1 MFYFYWTLDSNLP
14 NCSETSLGYI
24 DHIAIEKELD
34 GSLKKQ
40 ETYFKYT
47 PEDRYK
53 IGKYGSKNG
62 PAAAVRKLKS
72 WFPKLNESTVR
83 SFRQKHQSWLTRSKK
98 KDTILEPRIP
108 KEPTRWPLLLENK
121 IDAMVQKYIIASSN
135 RYF

>member
-1 MFYFYWTLDSNLP
+1 MIHKCFFVFYFYWTLDSNLP

-62 PAAAVRKLKS
+62 PAAAVRKFKS
-72 WFPKLNESTVR
+72 RFPKLNESMVW
-83 SFRQKHQSWLTRSKK
+83 SLWQIYQSQLTISKQE
-98 KDTILEPRIP
+98 DTILEPRIP
-108 KEPTRWPLLLENK
+108 KNRQDDHFYLETR
-121 IDAMVQKYIIASSN
+121 
-135 RYF
+135 

>member
-1 MFYFYWTLDSNLP
+1 MFYLYWTLDSNLP
-14 NCSETSLGYI
+14 SSSETSLG
-24 DHIAIEKELD
+24 HINHVAIKKEED
-34 GSLKKQ
+34 GSLKMW
-40 ETYFKYT
+40 ESYVKYT
-47 PEDRYK
+47 PEDHYK
-53 IGKYGSKNG
+53 IGKCGSKNG

-72 WFPKLNESTVR
+72 WFPKVNESTVR

-121 IDAMVQKYIIASSN
+121 IDAIVQKYIVASSN